1 MAYARTRLGRWFY
14 EDRGAKKSAGD
25 PAVVL
30 LHGLLFDG
38 GMWSRYIEPLSEM
51 GRVLVFDGP
60 GHGRSELPPPFSLED
75 HTDALL
81 DALTSLDV
89 NRAVFVGL
97 SWGGMVAMRAA
108 IQSPKRVA
116 AMVLMDTSADAED
129 KTKVVKYRVLA
140 SFARRFGVPPFLAHG
155 EMARILF
162 GARTREEHPEI
173 VERWAR
179 TVNGYSRDGVARA
192 AKAVV
197 IHRKSIADKLGAV
210 TAPTLVV
217 CGRDDIATGPAK
229 SEAIARAIPGARLEW
244 IEGAGHMSAI
254 EQPEAVAKVVL
265 PFVRAHV
272 RASG

>member
-14 EDRGAKKSAGD
+14 EDRGAKKSASD

-81 DALTSLDV
+81 DALTSLEV
-89 NRAVFVGL
+89 SRAVFVGL

-108 IQSPKRVA
+108 IHSPKRVA

-162 GARTREEHPEI
+162 GARTRADHPEI

-197 IHRKSIADKLGAV
+197 IHRKSIADKLGAI

>member
-14 EDRGAKKSAGD
+14 EDRGKQKRAGD
-25 PAVVL
+25 PAIVL

-38 GMWSRYIEPLSEM
+38 GMWSRYVEPLSGI

-81 DALTSLDV
+81 DALTTLDV
-89 NRAVFVGL
+89 SRAVFVGL

-108 IQSPKRVA
+108 IHSPKRVA
-116 AMVLMDTSADAED
+116 AMVLMDSSADAED
-129 KTKVVKYRVLA
+129 KAKVIKYRLLA
-140 SFARRFGVPPFLAHG
+140 SFARRFGVPPFLAQG
-155 EMARILF
+155 EMARHLF
-162 GARTREEHPEI
+162 GAKTREEHPEI
-173 VERWAR
+173 LERWAR

-197 IHRKSIADKLGAV
+197 IHRKSIADKLESI

-217 CGRDDIATGPAK
+217 CGRDDAATEPAK

-244 IEGAGHMSAI
+244 IEGSGHMSAI
-254 EQPEAVAKVVL
+254 EKPEAVGDVML
-265 PFVRAHV
+265 PFIRAHV
-272 RASG
+272 SE

>member
-14 EDRGAKKSAGD
+14 EDRGETKRAGD
-25 PAVVL
+25 PAIVL

-38 GMWSRYIEPLSEM
+38 GMWSGYVEPLSEI

-81 DALTSLDV
+81 DALTTLEVS
-89 NRAVFVGL
+89 RAVFVGL

-108 IQSPKRVA
+108 IHSPKRVA

-129 KTKVVKYRVLA
+129 KSKAVKYRVLA
-140 SFARRFGVPPFLAHG
+140 SFARRFGIPPFLAQG

-197 IHRKSIADKLGAV
+197 IHRKSIADKLGSIRS
-210 TAPTLVV
+210 PTLVL
-217 CGRDDIATGPAK
+217 CGRDDAATEPAK

-244 IEGAGHMSAI
+244 IESAGHMSAV
-254 EQPEAVAKVVL
+254 EQPEAVAKVLV
-265 PFVRAHV
+265 PFLRAHV
-272 RASG
+272 TQQA